1 MIEQNQA
8 LTARALKD
16 ANTILRAY
24 STNHWQPDANFA
36 DKVNE
41 DLIKVVTK
49 RANKNKT
56 DFRGPNVL
64 TDAEI
69 EKTRTKKWGIT
80 SFPDY
85 RSGLQFFRG
94 YGKKKG
100 CDVVEFFLK
109 ETGLMPERIIR
120 LRYRLENGKQILAH
134 YCDDFEREFGEDRM
148 KSWF

>member
-1 MIEQNQA
+1 MLEQNQA

-16 ANTILRAY
+16 ANEILRAY
-24 STNHWQPDANFA
+24 STNHWQPNPQFA
-36 DKVNE
+36 EAVNQDLTKV
-41 DLIKVVTK
+41 ISK
-49 RANKNKT
+49 RAQKNNT
-56 DFRGPNVL
+56 SFRGPTVI
-64 TDAEI
+64 TDAEL
-69 EKTRTKKWGIT
+69 EKTRTKKWGIS
-80 SFPDY
+80 SFIDY

-109 ETGLMPERIIR
+109 ETGLMPERVIR